1 MAVKALLMAVKTLLT
16 GTKALLTAVNA
27 PLVPGNAPFVPAGAP
42 SVPTGAPFVPTGAP
56 SVPAGA
62 PFVPV
67 GAPSVPAGAPSM
79 PVGAPSVGAGAP
91 PVRYHAAMLHPNH
104 PHRRIAAL
112 LLAVGAACAWTG
124 TQTFAQA
131 SDPATAQAV
140 PAGTSP
146 TSVRGPLSFSAA
158 RAAVWSE
165 SPTAAG
171 AQTQRM
177 VLSGDVLIKLGS
189 YEFHA
194 ARAVVWLE
202 RIDDSP
208 LPIAP
213 SASPRAG
220 VYQVYIYFDRV
231 GNPRGPASTSL
242 AADRLPVR
250 AVIDVDG
257 AVGLRFDTLARA
269 RPADPFVDE
278 AEAVRDESN
287 RRAASPTAPT
297 DDEGPLDGVPIPFQ
311 AERPFRQPI
320 AVDPSTAKPYRNV
333 REFRLGDDAAAI
345 NEGVARLPFGGENA
359 PIFAKQGVIT
369 VSAGNLVYQGAKGA
383 SPIAE
388 AAPTDAITPTT
399 PTTIDTPDALAS
411 VIASDGVMIQYV
423 DPRTNRGLQLQAQR
437 AVVFLSAGKDAASGV
452 TSFSVGE
459 VAGVYLEG
467 DVLATDGN
475 YTVRGPKVYYDIQRN
490 KAILLDAVFWTY
502 DEDRGLPFYVRAD
515 VIRQESLREFSA
527 TKARF
532 STSAFFEPEFSL
544 GAQTITI
551 KRKEVTRTSAGSDPL
566 AAPTRSGLVIEG
578 ARTDGF
584 GQSTTTTITMV
595 QASDITLNAEG
606 LPIFYVPE
614 FTGDPTTMLLKDVR
628 FENSGA
634 NGPAVK
640 TRWNMSPVLG
650 FEEAEI
656 DLLAQYYFDRGAG
669 LGVDAAYEDDD
680 SRGKLFALSI
690 INDGGQ
696 DLLKPGTRRE
706 WDESTRGILLGEERI
721 TFGEHWTM
729 FAEGSY
735 ISDEAFVD
743 AFLEPFGETRREF
756 TSQINLARKQDNS
769 MFSAGAKSSLND
781 FVANEYLLQSKGY
794 SVQKAPELTYLRQS
808 DRVFEDLFDMGEVFW
823 TQEYR
828 YSHMAMQ
835 FDEVY
840 ARERGFDT
848 DPLAQL
854 AFGIDED
861 QRLSEALRGA
871 GYREDSVNR
880 LDTRQELSAPQK
892 LGPVD
897 VTPYIV
903 GRATAYD
910 NDFTTYSPQETDNT
924 RLWASAGA
932 RASTQFQRIDD
943 SVKSDFFD
951 LNRIRHI
958 VEPNITVW
966 HAGTNVDRQDLPVY
980 DDDVENLAEGSM
992 ARIGVDQVWQT
1003 KRGDPLAAAMGK
1015 AHSVDVFKFN
1025 AALVFS
1031 SGDVDPKNPFGR
1043 WVEFRPE
1050 LSNPGN
1056 YATVDGAW
1064 QVSSAFALTSSTVY
1078 DLDTRQQDRTSGGF
1092 VITHSPRYS
1101 SFAELRYLN
1110 PLDST
1115 FLDLGTSYQLTQ
1127 RYRLAALGSYD
1138 ISNGGF
1144 QGAGGELT
1152 RASDAYTLGL
1162 RLSYNNTTDSTSFG
1176 FVVKPALSTRKKRVK
1191 ILDDEVD
1198 SATEVTTESIQ

>member
-1 MAVKALLMAVKTLLT
+1 MLHRFHLTALLMA
-16 GTKALLTAVNA
+16 
-27 PLVPGNAPFVPAGAP
+27 AGLAC
-42 SVPTGAPFVPTGAP
+42 A
-56 SVPAGA
+56 
-62 PFVPV
+62 VPV
-67 GAPSVPAGAPSM
+67 GS
-79 PVGAPSVGAGAP
+79 
-91 PVRYHAAMLHPNH
+91 
-104 PHRRIAAL
+104 
-112 LLAVGAACAWTG
+112 ACAQTQG
-124 TQTFAQA
+124 TPQSSSQGVSA
-131 SDPATAQAV
+131 
-140 PAGTSP
+140 
-146 TSVRGPLSFSAA
+146 VRGPLSFSAA

-171 AQTQRM
+171 AQLQRM

-202 RIDDSP
+202 RVDDSP
-208 LPIAP
+208 IPSLEGAP
-213 SASPRAG
+213 ARAG
-220 VYQVYIYFDRV
+220 IYQVYIYFDRV
-231 GNPRGPASTSL
+231 GNPRGAASVSL

-250 AVIDVDG
+250 ALIDVDG
-257 AVGLRFDTLARA
+257 PVGLRFDAATRS
-269 RPADPFVDE
+269 RPADALIDE
-278 AEAVRDESN
+278 AEAVREESR
-287 RRAASPTAPT
+287 RRAATPTPDEPPLEGTPT
-297 DDEGPLDGVPIPFQ
+297 PFQ

-320 AVDPSTAKPYRNV
+320 AVDPSIAKPFRNV

-345 NEGVARLPFGGENA
+345 NEGVARLPFGGDNA

-369 VSAGNLVYQGAKGA
+369 VSAGNLVYQGAKDA
-383 SPIAE
+383 SANPMADE
-388 AAPTDAITPTT
+388 AADE
-399 PTTIDTPDALAS
+399 TIATPDALAS
-411 VIASDGVMIQYV
+411 VIASDGVMLQYV
-423 DPRTNRGLQLQAQR
+423 DPRTNRGLQLHAQR
-437 AVVFLSAGKDAASGV
+437 AVIFLAPTPGKDLGPGV

-475 YTVRGPKVYYDIQRN
+475 YTVRGPKVYYDLQRN
-490 KAILLDAVFWTY
+490 KAILLDAVFWTF
-502 DEDRGLPFYVRAD
+502 DEDRGLPFYVRAE

-566 AAPTRSGLVIEG
+566 SQPTRSGMVIEG
-578 ARTDGF
+578 AKTDGF
-584 GQSTTTTITMV
+584 GQTTTTTVTMV
-595 QASDITLNAEG
+595 QASDLTLNAEG
-606 LPIFYVPE
+606 FPIFYVPE

-650 FEEAEI
+650 FDEAEV
-656 DLLAQYYFDRGAG
+656 DLLAQYYFDRGAA
-669 LGVDAAYEDDD
+669 LGVDAAHEDAE

-743 AFLEPFGETRREF
+743 AFLEPLGETRREF
-756 TSQINLARKQDNS
+756 TSQINLARKQDNV
-769 MFSAGAKSSLND
+769 MFSAGARSSLND

-808 DRVFEDLFDMGEVFW
+808 DRIFEDLFDMGEIFW

-848 DPLAQL
+848 DELAQL

-880 LDTRQELSAPQK
+880 LDTRQELAAPQK

-932 RASTQFQRIDD
+932 RASTQFQKIDD
-943 SVKSDFFD
+943 SVRSDFFD

-958 VEPNITVW
+958 VEPNLSVW

-992 ARIGVDQVWQT
+992 ARIGLDQVWQT
-1003 KRGDPLAAAMGK
+1003 KRGDPLATAMGK

-1025 AALVFS
+1025 SALVFS

-1056 YATVDGAW
+1056 YATADGAW

-1101 SFAELRYLN
+1101 SFAEVRYLN

-1191 ILDDEVD
+1191 ILDDEID
-1198 SATEVTTESIQ
+1198 SATEVTTESLQ